1 MTCLIAC
8 SRCGEGF
15 DLDMPDAG
23 HVYMMGQRRYT
34 LCQSCVRYYIALG
47 IRAEEE
53 LGFGEEEE

>member
-8 SRCGEGF
+8 SRCGDSF
-15 DLDMPDAG
+15 AG
-23 HVYMMGQRRYT
+23 AGSVFMIGQLRYA
-34 LCQSCVRYYIALG
+34 LCQSCIRYYIALG

>member
-15 DLDMPDAG
+15 DLDMPGAG
-23 HVYMMGQRRYT
+23 YVYMMGQRRYA

>member
-15 DLDMPDAG
+15 DPDMLDDG
-23 HVYMMGQRRYT
+23 HIYMMGQRRYA